1 MKVAYLLSNMNPRFV
16 LIMLGTWFIFMVFAI
31 INAIIREG
39 VFSSFFTELRAHQLS
54 TFTLM
59 AMFFVITY
67 GVFRF
72 ADVHLSDTQTILIG
86 ALWLVLTIC
95 FEFLAGHFVFG
106 NPWEKLVSDYNVLT
120 GRIWILIPLTTFV
133 APYLIKKLLE

>member
-1 MKVAYLLSNMNPRFV
+1 M
-16 LIMLGTWFIFMVFAI
+16 
-31 INAIIREG
+31 
-39 VFSSFFTELRAHQLS
+39 S

-67 GVFRF
+67 VVFRF
-72 ADVHLSDTQTILIG
+72 ADFHLSDTQAILVG
-86 ALWLVLTIC
+86 LLWLVLTIC
-95 FEFLAGHFVFG
+95 FEFLAGHFVFN
-106 NPWEKLVSDYNVLT
+106 NPWEKLFADYNVFT